1 MQDWTEKNKQ
11 LAKHWL
17 AALPAVRAYA
27 IALVP
32 NPSDA
37 DEVIQS
43 VALKVVEKFGEYDE
57 ARPFVNWAL
66 GIARFEV
73 LNRRRTYARDQHVF
87 SERAME
93 VVEQAA
99 IQVGGECDRRESALQ
114 ICLAELGEDARLIIE
129 YRYASGLSVQAIA
142 ERLGRRP
149 NTVSM
154 SLTRTRRALRACV
167 DRRLD
172 EGDEGRDA

>member
-1 MQDWTEKNKQ
+1 MHEWTEKNKQ
-11 LAKHWL
+11 LAKRWL
-17 AALPAVRAYA
+17 KALPAVRAYA

-32 NPSDA
+32 NPADA

-43 VALKVVEKFGEYDE
+43 VALKIVEKFGEYDDT
-57 ARPFVNWAL
+57 RPFVNWAL

-73 LNRRRTYARDQHVF
+73 LNRRRTYARDRHVF

-99 IQVGGECDRRESALQ
+99 IQVGSECDQRESALQ
-114 ICLAELGEDARLIIE
+114 KCMAELGDDARLLIQ
-129 YRYASGLSVQAIA
+129 YRYASGLSVQEIA

-154 SLTRTRRALRACV
+154 SLTRTRRSLRTCI
-167 DRRLD
+167 DRRLED
-172 EGDEGRDA
+172 GGDE